1 MSSPVTGWQNI
12 PDLIFAD
19 IMLMAGLG
27 SHLGLHKCR
36 RVCKSW
42 KVMITQMTKY
52 KKDTIRS
59 RAESVADM
67 INEKWVDHYFPLP
80 PEITTA
86 ASLAFH
92 GVLSSVEDMYLMNVD
107 LASVPPQHLTKLAS
121 IVSDTLDIDNVS
133 NCDLGHLLGPARCY
147 RLSIYQSLSS
157 EETRVL
163 EQTMESQVETVEIW
177 GSEFVD
183 MEALALYNGQG
194 KCSSVLWNWSPG
206 VIPDLYTNHLISW
219 AERINWKV
227 TMAKH
232 IQIYISRNFQ

>member
-27 SHLGLHKCR
+27 SHLDLHKCR

-42 KVMITQMTKY
+42 KVMIAQMTKY

-163 EQTMESQVETVEIW
+163 EQAMEHGLETVEIW
-177 GSEFVD
+177 EDVR
-183 MEALALYNGQG
+183 MVIEALSLYNGLR
-194 KCSSVLWNWSPG
+194 KFWSVPCDKG
-206 VIPDLYTNHLISW
+206 VVGCHSRHLHKGSVSLGTKDQMESGDI
-219 AERINWKV
+219 
-227 TMAKH
+227 
-232 IQIYISRNFQ
+232 